1 MDKASANNKKLESA
15 LDYSIKLL
23 GSGAT
28 IEECLRLYPNQRR
41 ELKGLLE
48 VAVSVKT
55 AYPAYP
61 ELRPSKLYTKIGRE
75 KFLAAIAGDLPATT
89 HQINEPKEPHSAG
102 VFTIKSLFGRAYV
115 TASAAA
121 AALVI
126 LVGGLVYASSD
137 SLPQSPLYGLKRA
150 VESVQLALTVD
161 NESKARLHYQ
171 LAQKRL
177 AEAKSMA
184 KVGEKKT
191 AVRIYKEA
199 EDSLEQAKK
208 IAKTMPGDGQ
218 DKFKGEIESL
228 GNTAK
233 EQTKDTLGEVTSNKI
248 AKATEPP
255 ATAATASTGEKTA
268 SKDDNGQISH
278 QVIPRSVEKQGRVNS
293 AGTDT
298 SSKRSLASMVPFEVD
313 GVSVSDMYISP
324 NADKVKD
331 NVVIAVS
338 GASSDGYEIGLY
350 KRSVKVAVIAKQ
362 EAGRNLE
369 FTWDGT
375 DVDGNKVQ
383 DGRYTIKVENGIG
396 QVARASRTIIID
408 TKAPAVEL
416 IEPVNDI
423 STENHMLRF
432 VWSDVDDVEEYTLHI
447 GSESDPGEVIT
458 MSGLTANFYQL
469 GKPLS
474 SGSWRW
480 RVVATDKA
488 GNVASSASG
497 NFRVEDIEDS
507 VDNSKPLIV
516 R

>member
-23 GSGAT
+23 DSGAS
-28 IEECLRLYPNQRR
+28 IEECLRLYPNQRKELR
-41 ELKGLLE
+41 ELLE
-48 VAVSVKT
+48 VAASVKV
-55 AYPAYP
+55 AYPGYP
-61 ELRPSKLYTKIGRE
+61 ELRPSKLYAKTGRE
-75 KFLAAIAGDLPATT
+75 KFLAAVAGDVPATT
-89 HQINEPKEPHSAG
+89 HQINETEESRSAG
-102 VFTIKSLFGRAYV
+102 VFNIKSLFGRVYV

-126 LVGGLVYASSD
+126 LAGGLVYASND

-150 VESVQLALTVD
+150 AESVQLALTFD
-161 NESKARLHYQ
+161 SESKACLHYE

-184 KVGEKKT
+184 SAGEKKT

-208 IAKTMPGDGQ
+208 IAKTMPGDNQ
-218 DKFKGEIESL
+218 NKLKGEIDTL
-228 GNTAK
+228 GKTAK
-233 EQTKDTLGEVTSNKI
+233 EQTNNVLGDATSNKV
-248 AKATEPP
+248 AKVTEPSVTSG
-255 ATAATASTGEKTA
+255 ADENAASNNDGTQASRE
-268 SKDDNGQISH
+268 I
-278 QVIPRSVEKQGRVNS
+278 VPRSVEKQGRSNS

-298 SSKRSLASMVPFEVD
+298 PSKRSLASMVPFEVD

-331 NVVIAVS
+331 TVLITVS
-338 GASSDGYEIGLY
+338 GASSDGYEVGLY
-350 KRSVKVAVIAKQ
+350 KRSVRVAVIAKQ
-362 EAGRNLE
+362 ETGRSLE
-369 FTWDGT
+369 FKWDGT

-383 DGRYTIKVENGIG
+383 DGRYSIKIENGIG
-396 QVARASRTIIID
+396 QVAHAARPIVID
-408 TKAPAVEL
+408 TKAPAVDL

-432 VWSDVDDVEEYTLHI
+432 VWSDVDDVEDYTLYV
-447 GSESDPGEVIT
+447 GSESDPSEVIT
-458 MSGLTANFYQL
+458 LSGLTANFYQFE
-469 GKPLS
+469 KSLS
-474 SGSWRW
+474 SDNWRW

-497 NFRVEDIEDS
+497 NFRVEDIENS
-507 VDNSKPLIV
+507 VDNKPLV
-516 R
+516 GN